1 MVWFD
6 LACSQHF
13 AGLPGGRVGG
23 QGLAPGGVGGQLA
36 LMVSVEEVLAL
47 QPWCR
52 VSWLYSLKLNYTLH

>member
-1 MVWFD
+1 MVQSTKTRAIYVVWFE

-36 LMVSVEEVLAL
+36 LMVSVEEVLSSAL
-47 QPWCR
+47 
-52 VSWLYSLKLNYTLH
+52 V

>member
-36 LMVSVEEVLAL
+36 LMVSVEEVLSSAL
-47 QPWCR
+47 
-52 VSWLYSLKLNYTLH
+52 V